1 MDNNTGFIV
10 GSVIVLLSWLVVLVL
25 WLFFHFRAL
34 YTKILKQNKGKEY
47 EKQVNDKLLQWAI
60 DNQSFFINSSIL
72 KQGDLL
78 FEVDSI
84 LITRKAVIVV
94 EIKSL
99 NGFIKGDFYSNYWTK
114 TSFNHQH
121 KIYSPIVQNK
131 MHIIKLQKFLN
142 MPVPFFSLVIFSS
155 KTKSLEISNY
165 FDYQNDTLI
174 IFEPDLRF
182 KLDLLMQQLMNN
194 YIGYEDQKR
203 IFQLIEHFIDNSR
216 ANVKK
221 LKKAIKDEF

>member
-155 KTKSLEISNY
+155 KNKVFRN
-165 FDYQNDTLI
+165 
-174 IFEPDLRF
+174 
-182 KLDLLMQQLMNN
+182 
-194 YIGYEDQKR
+194 
-203 IFQLIEHFIDNSR
+203 
-216 ANVKK
+216 
-221 LKKAIKDEF
+221 

>member
-1 MDNNTGFIV
+1 
-10 GSVIVLLSWLVVLVL
+10 
-25 WLFFHFRAL
+25 
-34 YTKILKQNKGKEY
+34 
-47 EKQVNDKLLQWAI
+47 
-60 DNQSFFINSSIL
+60 
-72 KQGDLL
+72 
-78 FEVDSI
+78 
-84 LITRKAVIVV
+84 
-94 EIKSL
+94 
-99 NGFIKGDFYSNYWTK
+99 
-114 TSFNHQH
+114 
-121 KIYSPIVQNK
+121 
-131 MHIIKLQKFLN
+131 

-182 KLDLLMQQLMNN
+182 KLDLLMQQLINN
-194 YIGYEDQKR
+194 YISYEDQKR

>member
-1 MDNNTGFIV
+1 
-10 GSVIVLLSWLVVLVL
+10 
-25 WLFFHFRAL
+25 
-34 YTKILKQNKGKEY
+34 
-47 EKQVNDKLLQWAI
+47 
-60 DNQSFFINSSIL
+60 
-72 KQGDLL
+72 
-78 FEVDSI
+78 
-84 LITRKAVIVV
+84 
-94 EIKSL
+94 
-99 NGFIKGDFYSNYWTK
+99 
-114 TSFNHQH
+114 
-121 KIYSPIVQNK
+121 

-182 KLDLLMQQLMNN
+182 KLDLLMQQLINN

>member
-99 NGFIKGDFYSNYWTK
+99 NSFIKGDFYSNYWTK

-182 KLDLLMQQLMNN
+182 KLDLLMQQLINN
-194 YIGYEDQKR
+194 YISYEDQKR

>member
-25 WLFFHFRAL
+25 WLFFHFRAS

-99 NGFIKGDFYSNYWTK
+99 NGFIKGW
-114 TSFNHQH
+114 
-121 KIYSPIVQNK
+121 
-131 MHIIKLQKFLN
+131 FL
-142 MPVPFFSLVIFSS
+142 L
-155 KTKSLEISNY
+155 
-165 FDYQNDTLI
+165 
-174 IFEPDLRF
+174 
-182 KLDLLMQQLMNN
+182 
-194 YIGYEDQKR
+194 
-203 IFQLIEHFIDNSR
+203 
-216 ANVKK
+216 
-221 LKKAIKDEF
+221 

>member
-25 WLFFHFRAL
+25 WLFFHFRAS

-131 MHIIKLQKFLN
+131 MHIIKLQKLLN

-165 FDYQNDTLI
+165 FDYQNDILI

-182 KLDLLMQQLMNN
+182 KLDLLMQQLINN
-194 YIGYEDQKR
+194 YISYEDQKR